1 MVDAS
6 VVRGN
11 CVCDH
16 RGDWLRQCRPLSAL
30 FAFVEAA
37 TRTNLKGWPEI
48 MSGNHCQA
56 TSQVTAVDDH
66 FGTHRMS
73 RAPAIHSNI
82 VAPLAVTV
90 AAY

>member
-11 CVCDH
+11 CVGDH

-37 TRTNLKGWPEI
+37 TRSKLKGMARDNVGLP
-48 MSGNHCQA
+48 MSA

-82 VAPLAVTV
+82 GAPLAVTV
-90 AAY
+90 AA